1 MATDISMEDGFRVL
15 NALPHLGPV
24 TQKRLLA
31 AFADDP
37 VAVLRASPVALRR
50 VAGVGREISAV
61 ISNWTEYFDLAEDKA
76 FCRDF
81 GIRFMSWRHAGY
93 PSRLRRLYDPPIG
106 LYYRGEACWEGR
118 CVGVVGCR
126 RPSPY
131 GMKMAR
137 SLGRQ
142 LAADGVV
149 VVSGLARGVD
159 TLAHEAVVAS
169 DGRTIAVL
177 GCGIETIYPPENEGL
192 ATRITERGALLS
204 EFPLRTPVA
213 RQNFPMRNRIVAG
226 LVDAVVVVESDEA
239 GGSMI
244 TARFALDAN
253 RLVGAVPGRADD
265 PLCRGCLSLLRDG
278 AFLVRNAGDV
288 LAELGVGSQVE
299 FPLGDGDEA
308 GEQPVSDPLIAI
320 LKKGDWCAVDSLAHA
335 SGLSTTEIMGRLL
348 LLELDGKIMRR
359 ADGRYGWKG

>member
-1 MATDISMEDGFRVL
+1 MHTKISIEDSFRVL

-31 AFADDP
+31 AFGDDP
-37 VAVLRASPVALRR
+37 LAVLRASPAALRR
-50 VAGVGREISAV
+50 VAGVGSEISAV
-61 ISNWTEYFDLAEDKA
+61 ISGWGEYFDLAEDKA
-76 FCRDF
+76 FCRDT
-81 GIRFMSWRHAGY
+81 GIRFMSWRHADY

-106 LYYRGEACWEGR
+106 LYCRGEPCWEGR

-137 SLGRQ
+137 TLGRQ
-142 LAADGVV
+142 LAADGVA

-159 TLAHEAVVAS
+159 SLAHEAVVES
-169 DGRTIAVL
+169 GGTTIAVL
-177 GCGIETIYPPENEGL
+177 GCGIDTIYPPENDAL

-204 EFPLRTPVA
+204 EFPLHTPIS

-226 LVDAVVVVESDEA
+226 LVDAVVVVESDER

-265 PLCRGCLSLLRDG
+265 PVCRGCLSLLRDG
-278 AFLVRNAGDV
+278 AFLVRSAADI
-288 LAELGVGSQVE
+288 LAELGAGSQIE
-299 FPLGDGDEA
+299 FPNFDVEDEQN
-308 GEQPVSDPLIAI
+308 QPISDPLIAT
-320 LKKGDWCAVDSLAHA
+320 LKKGDWCAVDSLAKA

-348 LLELDGKIMRR
+348 LLELDGKVMRR
-359 ADGRYGWKG
+359 ADGRYGWK